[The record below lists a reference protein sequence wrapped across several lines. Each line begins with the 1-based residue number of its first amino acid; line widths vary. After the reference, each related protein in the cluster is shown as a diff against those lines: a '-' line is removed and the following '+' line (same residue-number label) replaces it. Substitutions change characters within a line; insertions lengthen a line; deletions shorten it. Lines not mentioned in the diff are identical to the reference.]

1 MWRLPG
7 YPERMLERLDRPTRL
22 QLLRVLAAAA
32 WVDGEVQDH
41 ERAFVGRI
49 LDKLPIDE
57 EERETALGYLDT
69 PPHPAQT
76 DPRKIPP
83 EYREALVKLVWQLIG
98 ADGQVS
104 EDELQAVKDLEELLL
119 D

>member
-1 MWRLPG
+1 
-7 YPERMLERLDRPTRL
+7 MLERLDRTTRM

-41 ERAFVGRI
+41 ERAFIQKV
-49 LDKLPIDE
+49 LDKLPIGQDE
-57 EERETALGYLDT
+57 RTAALKYLDV
-69 PPHPAQT
+69 PPHPAEA

-104 EDELQAVKDLEELLL
+104 DDEMQAVKDLEELLL